1 MPIRILNHV
10 SATDSILKSVLMG
23 CIYIAS
29 HDDSTKQT
37 LSRTSLSD
45 LNNLYRKPNSTRS
58 LQPDVYSLDKLKF
71 NKRTLSNLKSLKK
84 GWNGYEA
91 EGFPESFILKLEE
104 LISELEYQPKIFPT
118 GRGTIQ
124 IEYKRDNGDY
134 LEIELNED
142 SGNVYC
148 ERDGESLEKE
158 VPLNRINE
166 QVNEFHS

>member
-1 MPIRILNHV
+1 MSDNDYDPLNRLIKTLQDV
-10 SATDSILKSVLMG
+10 GGINAKVEYSYDALDRLTTVNDPKS
-23 CIYIAS
+23 
-29 HDDSTKQT
+29 
-37 LSRTSLSD
+37 
-45 LNNLYRKPNSTRS
+45 LNT
-58 LQPDVYSLDKLKF
+58 VYAYDG
-71 NKRTLSNLKSLKK
+71 LSNLKSLKK